1 MPAHFIGVTRYASR
15 MKPGTLLV
23 VATPIGNL
31 EDLSPRGRRAFEEAD
46 LIVAEDT
53 RRTGRLL
60 EAHGLDRP
68 LTSCHKFSEASRL
81 EPLLEALS
89 EGRTLALVTDGGT
102 PAVSD
107 PGRRLVAAALEAGA
121 RVVAVAG
128 PSAVTAALSISGFPA
143 DRFLFAG
150 FLPSKTTERRKE
162 AAQLAAF
169 AGTIVLFEAP
179 HRLLDCLADL
189 ELVLGERPAALCR
202 EMTKRAGPLGGR
214 AAPADRHHGS
224 GSLRRGPGCCGRVR
238 ASARARG
245 RRRAQGAEA
254 GRTRAGPAP
263 GGGQAPR
270 GPIALTNRG
279 RPKRSSSTC
288 TSSKEAPANHSTA

>member
-1 MPAHFIGVTRYASR
+1 
-15 MKPGTLLV
+15 MKQGTLLV

-31 EDLSPRGRRAFEEAD
+31 EDLSPRGRRALEEAD

-107 PGRRLVAAALEAGA
+107 PGRRLVAAALKAGA

-202 EMTKRAGPLGGR
+202 EMTKRFEEVVRGPLPHLRQELAAREEIRGECVLVIGPDPSAGERPLLTGTTGQAVSEEDR
-214 AAPADRHHGS
+214 AAAEAYE
-224 GSLRRGPGCCGRVR
+224 R
-238 ASARARG
+238 ALEHEDGDA
-245 RRRAQGAEA
+245 RRALKRAARELGLPRAEV
-254 GRTRAGPAP
+254 
-263 GGGQAPR
+263 
-270 GPIALTNRG
+270 
-279 RPKRSSSTC
+279 KRRVDRSR
-288 TSSKEAPANHSTA
+288 